1 MFGHDTKGGLFI
13 NQADVGSK
21 NPDNS
26 DALLFSK
33 LGQLEN
39 YRNYDGTF
47 KFKLCY
53 PELTWGV
60 NKEKCNEW
68 IQSSN
73 PLTDSTIT
81 GFVAISLAFT
91 KNGDLRDWKGLG
103 KASPQLPTAIDDAPE
118 TSFRWFSSIGATQ
131 FYPSKGFIPGPRNV
145 HDAHLGKVTKVEL
158 YVVEPHDQNI
168 TKPAGRYLSLL
179 TSL

>member
-39 YRNYDGTF
+39 CRNYDGTF

-73 PLTDSTIT
+73 PLTESTIT

-103 KASPQLPTAIDDAPE
+103 KLLPSFQQLLMMLLKQVSDGFHLLE
-118 TSFRWFSSIGATQ
+118 QHSSIQVKDSFQA
-131 FYPSKGFIPGPRNV
+131 PV
-145 HDAHLGKVTKVEL
+145 MCMM
-158 YVVEPHDQNI
+158 
-168 TKPAGRYLSLL
+168 L
-179 TSL
+179 TLEK